1 MRFTD
6 TETKIAFV
14 QGAEEARELGHSAL
28 GADHLVLGFLTNVRG
43 RAFAALGRRG
53 ITYAEARD
61 RVIAFHETGGTV
73 TQSTPAADSSYD
85 HERDALASIGLDL
98 DQVRDAVQRTFG
110 EDITEGWGDR
120 ASRPRRGRNRP
131 EPDDDSADLDGLEV
145 GGGRG
150 RRGPRSERYGP
161 SRLPMTSE
169 LRDIV
174 GTLRREAMEAR
185 RAFRADQTI
194 GDDASSDR
202 QPDEQPDGPDG
213 PDGHRGHGRP
223 GRGRRRHGP
232 RGHRHA
238 EGRGGRQER
247 RAERLLAAL
256 IAADSP
262 AVEAALGDLG
272 AEARAALVADLI
284 SSESANV

>member
-6 TETKIAFV
+6 TESKIAFV
-14 QGAEEARELGHSAL
+14 QAAEEARELGHPAL
-28 GADHLVLGFLTNVRG
+28 GADHLVLGLLTNVRG
-43 RAFAALGRRG
+43 RAYAALGRRG
-53 ITYAEARD
+53 ITYADARN
-61 RVIAFHETGGTV
+61 RVIAFHETGGSAEP
-73 TQSTPAADSSYD
+73 QPTPARDSSWD

-131 EPDDDSADLDGLEV
+131 EPDDDSADFDGLEV

-161 SRLPMTSE
+161 SRLPMTPE
-169 LRDIV
+169 LRHIF

-185 RAFRADQTI
+185 RR
-194 GDDASSDR
+194 
-202 QPDEQPDGPDG
+202 
-213 PDGHRGHGRP
+213 H
-223 GRGRRRHGP
+223 HGP
-232 RGHRHA
+232 RGPRHSG
-238 EGRGGRQER
+238 ERGGRPGM
-247 RAERLLAAL
+247 RAESLLAAL

-262 AVEAALGDLG
+262 AVEAAIGDLG
-272 AEARAALVADLI
+272 ADARAALVTDLTPA
-284 SSESANV
+284 ESATA